1 MDFAAIRNAAEA
13 YKPAMVKF
21 LRDMIAIPSESC
33 EEEGVVKRIAEELK
47 ALGYDKVEFDKLG
60 NVIGWMGEGDKII
73 AIDSHID
80 TVGIGNIENWEADP
94 YKGYETDDIIYG
106 RGGSDQEG
114 GMAAAAYGVKIM
126 KDLDLLPKGYKM
138 MVVVV
143 LYFSKL
149 WPFKKP
155 KKGEGF
161 VGLFKMETVM
171 LWLKVVVAILPSAI
185 VGIPFDD
192 WMDAHLHNAPVVA
205 AMLVIYGVAF
215 ILVEKNQRAR
225 RARIQSVELIDM
237 RMALMIGLFQ
247 VLSLVPGTSR
257 SGATILGGIL
267 MGCSR
272 AAASEFS
279 FFLAVPTMA
288 GASLLKVLKFG
299 LSFTSE
305 ELLILGIGCVS
316 AFVVSII
323 AIKTFIGY
331 IKQHSFTAF
340 GWYRI
345 ILGALVAVY
354 FLLK

>member
-1 MDFAAIRNAAEA
+1 
-13 YKPAMVKF
+13 
-21 LRDMIAIPSESC
+21 
-33 EEEGVVKRIAEELK
+33 
-47 ALGYDKVEFDKLG
+47 
-60 NVIGWMGEGDKII
+60 
-73 AIDSHID
+73 
-80 TVGIGNIENWEADP
+80 
-94 YKGYETDDIIYG
+94 
-106 RGGSDQEG
+106 
-114 GMAAAAYGVKIM
+114 
-126 KDLDLLPKGYKM
+126 
-138 MVVVV
+138 
-143 LYFSKL
+143 
-149 WPFKKP
+149 
-155 KKGEGF
+155 
-161 VGLFKMETVM
+161 M
-171 LWLKVVVAILPSAI
+171 LWVKVVVAILPSAI

-192 WMDAHLHNAPVVA
+192 WMDTHLHNAPVVA

-215 ILVEKNQRAR
+215 ILVEKHQNTRR
-225 RARIQSVELIDM
+225 RARIQNVELIDM

-279 FFLAVPTMA
+279 FFLAIPTMA
-288 GASLLKVLKFG
+288 GASLIKVLKFG

-316 AFVVSII
+316 AFIVSII

>member
-1 MDFAAIRNAAEA
+1 MI
-13 YKPAMVKF
+13 F
-21 LRDMIAIPSESC
+21 LLA
-33 EEEGVVKRIAEELK
+33 
-47 ALGYDKVEFDKLG
+47 
-60 NVIGWMGEGDKII
+60 
-73 AIDSHID
+73 
-80 TVGIGNIENWEADP
+80 
-94 YKGYETDDIIYG
+94 
-106 RGGSDQEG
+106 
-114 GMAAAAYGVKIM
+114 
-126 KDLDLLPKGYKM
+126 
-138 MVVVV
+138 VVV

-215 ILVEKNQRAR
+215 ILVEKKQRAR